1 VRWSGP
7 CRSPRSSTRTEG
19 SRTDGSERRTLLLV
33 GTGILA
39 VAALAAGAF
48 VLLVWAVAAAL
59 PALAAIWWNRAAWRG
74 LEATAEVRPAK
85 VFAGE
90 RVAITVRIRNASRL
104 PRPIVRASLWL
115 PEGLRIDRSGDA
127 PAAGDRRRLSI
138 EGRSE
143 VTVRFDVSAAARGEH
158 WVDPIDVELADPFDL
173 VRVRR
178 QIPLEGPIVV
188 MPEPSS
194 GAPLRVRR
202 VLPFGAPAPA
212 ARLFEDRERFAGVR
226 AYEPGDPMR
235 HVHWRLSAHA
245 GELQTMLFDP
255 TRSAEVLFAVDVAHG
270 EPFWR
275 SVDVPL
281 AEETIGWASYAARQA
296 IASGWRVGLVANTHL
311 KRGRGALRIPPAT
324 SAARESAL
332 FTALA
337 RMPNQ
342 PTNDLAPVLREVGRR
357 MVRRT
362 TVLVLSPDPG
372 PSLRREMA
380 VLRRRGADVVHV
392 APEAPS

>member
-1 VRWSGP
+1 
-7 CRSPRSSTRTEG
+7 
-19 SRTDGSERRTLLLV
+19 
-33 GTGILA
+33 
-39 VAALAAGAF
+39 
-48 VLLVWAVAAAL
+48 VLLVWAVAAAI
-59 PALAAIWWNRAAWRG
+59 PPLAGLWWSRNAFRG
-74 LEATAEVRPAK
+74 VEVTASTNPTKA
-85 VFAGE
+85 FAGE
-90 RVAITVRIRNASRL
+90 RVAIAVRIRNGSRL
-104 PRPIVRASLWL
+104 PRPIARVSLWL
-115 PEGLRIDRSGDA
+115 PEGLRVDRPGDPPSA
-127 PAAGDRRRLSI
+127 VDRRRLSL

-143 VTVRFDVSAAARGEH
+143 VTVRFDVSAAHRGEH
-158 WVDPIDVELADPFDL
+158 WIDPIDVELADPFEL

-178 QIPLEGPIVV
+178 QVPLGSPIVV
-188 MPEPSS
+188 MPEPTT

-226 AYEPGDPMR
+226 AYEPGDPIR

-275 SVDVPL
+275 SVDAPL

-357 MVRRT
+357 MIRRA
-362 TVLVLSPDPG
+362 TVLVLSPEPG
-372 PSLRREMA
+372 PSLLREME

-392 APEAPS
+392 APEAPT